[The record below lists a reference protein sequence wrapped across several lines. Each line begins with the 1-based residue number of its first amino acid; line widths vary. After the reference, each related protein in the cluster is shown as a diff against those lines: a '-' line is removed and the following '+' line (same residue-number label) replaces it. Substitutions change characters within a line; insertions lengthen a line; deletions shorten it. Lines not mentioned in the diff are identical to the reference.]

1 MTFVLTTTSDICSSF
16 FFPFFYMV
24 VGFVNSSVVWL
35 MGRSFVLNRDYVM
48 FSHSFRIN
56 LGINHVS

>member
-16 FFPFFYMV
+16 FSLFLY
-24 VGFVNSSVVWL
+24 G
-35 MGRSFVLNRDYVM
+35 GRFRKLKCAILNIRSLVLNRDYVT
-48 FSHSFRIN
+48 FSHGFRIN